1 MILSNEV
8 VEEYTK
14 VRAMH
19 DFGLSPDAKPWVV
32 QVTFEIKDGKAAEIL
47 EKVKEAFKGT

>member
-19 DFGLSPDAKPWVV
+19 DFGISPEDKPWVA
-32 QVTFEIKDGKAAEIL
+32 QVTFEIKNGKAGELL
-47 EKVKEAFKGT
+47 EKVKTAF